1 MRSID
6 CQIGCQFIFFFQATL
21 GKHKGLGV
29 APKKKDAR
37 QEAARVLLEKLEQNG
52 ISLSSGMK
60 SKTASKSG
68 GGGDHEEVTTMVA
81 VSNKKLWTECLKLL
95 PTDDDD
101 FVKQLKIFSL
111 NSNTGLPKYQ
121 VSNNI
126 NEGLNLFYPR

>member
-6 CQIGCQFIFFFQATL
+6 CQSGCQFIFFFQATL

-37 QEAARVLLEKLEQNG
+37 KEAARVLLEMLDKNG